1 MCVLELVYAE
11 LHKII
16 KSYTK
21 KKMSDVNVAELI
33 LDAIILSADL
43 KNKLGDVMIIEKHN

>member
-1 MCVLELVYAE
+1 MELVYAE

-16 KSYTK
+16 KSYAK

-43 KNKLGDVMIIEKHN
+43 KIKLGK